1 MYTERVKAECF
12 GAMVTT
18 DAHNSQLL
26 CLIAHYSFKLSSM
39 SLKVLEKMTFIN
51 RTCRVKQW
59 CFNPTSDASTQVM
72 CATACPVQSWSF
84 CGGQKEARSKL
95 KVLLLSVVY
104 YNKALVGATSSSLSK
119 YTIRNHQPNRVLSQ
133 LNQDSKV
140 SRLSF
145 SEPWKTRL
153 RRQGRQIRG
162 QYREKAQ
169 HGGEKTEQGWTET
182 QHFGEETR
190 ALQFLGDE
198 FGQ

>member
-1 MYTERVKAECF
+1 MCTERVKAEGF

-18 DAHNSQLL
+18 DAHNFQLL

-51 RTCRVKQW
+51 RAGRVKR
-59 CFNPTSDASTQVM
+59 TGSDASTQVM

-84 CGGQKEARSKL
+84 CGGQKEARRKL

-104 YNKALVGATSSSLSK
+104 YNKALDGATSSSLSK

-145 SEPWKTRL
+145 SEP
-153 RRQGRQIRG
+153 
-162 QYREKAQ
+162 
-169 HGGEKTEQGWTET
+169 
-182 QHFGEETR
+182 
-190 ALQFLGDE
+190 
-198 FGQ
+198 